1 MRPQCGSWLTVK
13 SIRNLQPLFPSP
25 TPPVLPLKNVERKQ
39 HSLAYLE
46 GNKDLK
52 GCDDSCK
59 ESHWILVKSYPVNQ
73 QEGNWWGHHGGRRW
87 WLGGSVVMQRD
98 FELCFHHMK
107 MMEQGGF
114 FFSFSFLWSVSSAS
128 CSLRALNYL
137 LLFPLAPLGR
147 HYFTVSPL
155 LKQLCPR
162 TTGLGLNPS

>member
-13 SIRNLQPLFPSP
+13 SICNLQPLFPSP

-87 WLGGSVVMQRD
+87 WLGGSVVMQR
-98 FELCFHHMK
+98 EI
-107 MMEQGGF
+107 
-114 FFSFSFLWSVSSAS
+114 
-128 CSLRALNYL
+128 LNYVSITWRWWSRVVFFL
-137 LLFPLAPLGR
+137 VSHFYGVFHQPLVLSELWIICCYFPW
-147 HYFTVSPL
+147 HHWEDITS
-155 LKQLCPR
+155 LCLPYW
-162 TTGLGLNPS
+162 SSCAQEQQD